1 MNITTLYTK
10 IRGLTS
16 FPVSTSNHT
25 GILRDFTSAFAM
37 MDGVTSTSIL
47 AVAMIVDEHSHT
59 YSTSLS
65 FDYYVPYLT
74 RPQIPQE
81 A

>member
-1 MNITTLYTK
+1 
-10 IRGLTS
+10 
-16 FPVSTSNHT
+16 
-25 GILRDFTSAFAM
+25 M